1 MSGNYYEILGLDRD
15 ATDDDVRR
23 AYRRLALQFH
33 PDRRDASDAEER
45 FKEINEAYQV
55 LSDQSTR
62 IDYDRCLERE
72 EQEAE
77 QRRREAEERRQQEER
92 VRRAAEEHRRR
103 QDEAERL
110 RHEEAEQ
117 RRRAEERRQ
126 REERVRRAAEER
138 HRRQAEER
146 LREAADQPEADEPH
160 EGPGPEENAA
170 VVTTALVVTQP
181 PPASAPPAA
190 GRNAWSAGVVIASS
204 VATLLAVAAGMFG
217 IAYLLLPTTPTPQP
231 VIQPTPDLGATIT
244 AAVAAAWPTPSPV
257 AQPMEDNASNAVPP
271 AAAPDNMPQ
280 LPILHGAGSGS
291 LAPGRLPTVECSAC
305 AMSEPPTDGYVEWIR
320 EPKVSE
326 SGVLSFR
333 ARIDERADFVAA
345 GPSCGF
351 ENVTLTDDNDHF
363 YGTIIPHGMDAAC
376 GTFPGDLIAE
386 TYQYIGDLLT
396 VRLQMEPVA
405 ASHPGL
411 TLCLWSGGTSQGPL
425 ACVPVIQP

>member
-1 MSGNYYEILGLDRD
+1 MSANYYEILGLDRD
-15 ATDDDVRR
+15 PTDADIRR

-33 PDRRDASDAEER
+33 PDRSDAPDTEER
-45 FKEINEAYQV
+45 FQEINEAYQV
-55 LSDQSTR
+55 LSDEDAR
-62 IDYDRCLERE
+62 IDYDRFLERQ

-77 QRRREAEERRQQEER
+77 QRRRDAEERRQREER
-92 VRRAAEEHRRR
+92 DRRAAEERHCREA
-103 QDEAERL
+103 EAERL
-110 RHEEAEQ
+110 RREKAEQ

-126 REERVRRAAEER
+126 REERVRRSAEER

-146 LREAADQPEADEPH
+146 LREADVQPESVDPH

-170 VVTTALVVTQP
+170 VVTTALVVTQR

-190 GRNAWSAGVVIASS
+190 GRNAWAAGVVIASS
-204 VATLLAVAAGMFG
+204 VATLLALAAGMFG
-217 IAYLLLPTTPTPQP
+217 VVYLFLPTTATPEP

-257 AQPMEDNASNAVPP
+257 TQPMEDNASNAVPT

-291 LAPGRLPTVECSAC
+291 LAPGRLPTVECPAC
-305 AMSEPPTDGYVEWIR
+305 AKSEPPTDAYVEWIR
-320 EPKVSE
+320 EPKASE

-333 ARIDERADFVAA
+333 ARIDERADFVVA

-386 TYQYIGDLLT
+386 TYQYVGDLLT
-396 VRLQMEPVA
+396 VRLQIEPVA

-411 TLCLWSGGTSQGPL
+411 TLCLWSGGMSQKLL
-425 ACVPVIQP
+425 ACAPVIQP